1 MNIDTAN
8 ILNMETQLKEWSVR
22 VKMLETR
29 LESAGTDIKLIRAR
43 EINELRMQQCAAAE
57 KLKQMKN
64 TTNES
69 WSQIKVEADKIWDN
83 LKVGIDTAYAQSSE
97 QKSIFSGLASGA
109 SAGN

>member
-8 ILNMETQLKEWSVR
+8 IQNMETQLKEWSVR
-22 VKMLETR
+22 VKLLEAR

-69 WSQIKVEADKIWDN
+69 WSQIKVEADKIWGD
-83 LKVGIDTAYAQSSE
+83 LKVGIDTAYA
-97 QKSIFSGLASGA
+97 KSTEHKPIFSAPVSAAGA
-109 SAGN
+109 SN